1 MKVYSHKHLHLTRV
15 SLLVLLQQS
24 LHRKVPVHCYIS
36 PVPPHCGS
44 VRDIKNDCNCRTTV
58 LGFVLFY
65 SHITLQKKKKKSM
78 NTLQEGYLFFLLF
91 FLLYFYTYLR
101 KGMQYNLPTIQN
113 SKNGLFW
120 WTRKHYYEALCF

>member
-58 LGFVLFY
+58 FGFCFILFPY
-65 SHITLQKKKKKSM
+65 NPSKEKKKKKSM

-113 SKNGLFW
+113 SKNGLF
-120 WTRKHYYEALCF
+120 

>member
-65 SHITLQKKKKKSM
+65 SHITLQKKKKKI
-78 NTLQEGYLFFLLF
+78 NEYIAG
-91 FLLYFYTYLR
+91 
-101 KGMQYNLPTIQN
+101 
-113 SKNGLFW
+113 GLFVFL
-120 WTRKHYYEALCF
+120 TIFSSVLLHLPKKRNAI